1 MKSLLIKAKESNIS
15 YQNYNQITTDIEREI
30 ILTTTTLRSVIEKAF
45 INKSLSDIADYLY
58 KVTNL
63 YNNFYSGNKVLIEEN
78 STTRES
84 WLTLTKI
91 IYENNIKLLN
101 ILGIEIPE
109 KM

>member
-1 MKSLLIKAKESNIS
+1 MSFSFRRCHIH
-15 YQNYNQITTDIEREI
+15 YIEREI
-30 ILTTTTLRSVIEKAF
+30 ILTTTTLRSIIDKAF
-45 INKSLSDIADYLY
+45 NTKSLSDIADYLY

-78 STTRES
+78 SATRES
-84 WLTLTKI
+84 WLILTKI

>member
-1 MKSLLIKAKESNIS
+1 MRLL
-15 YQNYNQITTDIEREI
+15 
-30 ILTTTTLRSVIEKAF
+30 
-45 INKSLSDIADYLY
+45 
-58 KVTNL
+58 
-63 YNNFYSGNKVLIEEN
+63 EN
-78 STTRES
+78 SITRES